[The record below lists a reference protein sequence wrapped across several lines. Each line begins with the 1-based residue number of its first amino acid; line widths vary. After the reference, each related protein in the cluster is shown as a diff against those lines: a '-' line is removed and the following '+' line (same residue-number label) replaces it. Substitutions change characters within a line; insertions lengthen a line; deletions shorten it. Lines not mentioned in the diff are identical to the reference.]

1 MPKNKVS
8 SDTFMNKNEAV
19 VNLFLSVM
27 VSDGNVSDSEIA
39 VIEDFIGNLH
49 SFDVNLEASVKKI
62 SSLTPEEISS
72 LFDESIV
79 FLKDIPMDEKILL
92 LDKIND
98 IIEADGIIAEGET
111 NMLMKINSI
120 WNFD

>member
-1 MPKNKVS
+1 M
-8 SDTFMNKNEAV
+8 TKNEAV

-27 VSDGNVSDSEIA
+27 VSDGDVSDSEIA

-49 SFDVNLEASVKKI
+49 YFDVNLEASVKKI
-62 SSLTPEEISS
+62 SSLTPDRISN

-79 FLKDIPMDEKILL
+79 FLKDIPMDEKIIL

-98 IIEADGIIAEGET
+98 IIEADGIIAEGEK